1 MCVSDKAQITQD
13 VLSYLFENAEA
24 QDTLEGIVDWWMF
37 EQKIKRQTAEVKEVL
52 DELAAQEIILEH
64 TARDSRTHYR
74 VNRRKE
80 KEIIALLKTK
90 D

>member
-13 VLSYLFENAEA
+13 VLSYLFENAAA
-24 QDTLEGIVDWWMF
+24 QDTLEGIVEWWMF

-52 DELAAQEIILEH
+52 DELAAQEIIIEH

-74 VNRRKE
+74 VNRQKE
-80 KEIIALLKTK
+80 KEIVALLKNK

>member
-13 VLSYLFENAEA
+13 VLSYLFENAAA

-74 VNRRKE
+74 INRRKE
-80 KEIIALLKTK
+80 KEIVALLKSK